1 VDVRTWKAALAP
13 ALVAALLAAGC
24 GKSTPSSSSGGTPSG
39 GTPSA
44 TGSTGAAPTGAAAG
58 PPSSPA
64 GTGSAGGQQSEGAAI
79 AQAQQ
84 DIKDLD
90 GMLGQADSGLNAKQA
105 TEGDVNP

>member
-1 VDVRTWKAALAP
+1 MGIRRAVLAP

-24 GKSTPSSSSGGTPSG
+24 GKSTSSSSGGTPSASG
-39 GTPSA
+39 SSA
-44 TGSTGAAPTGAAAG
+44 APATGAAPGS
-58 PPSSPA
+58 PSSPA
-64 GTGSAGGQQSEGAAI
+64 GTGSAGAQQSESASL

-90 GMLGQADSGLNAKQA
+90 GTLGQVDAGLNANPG